1 MSSTLPIFSNM
12 NYYKNPTFVKLMRK
26 WNKYLLDDIDDE
38 KLCYEIEETLMFDMW
53 QEARKWLKENKNK
66 TYWRKD
72 IGNC

>member
-1 MSSTLPIFSNM
+1 
-12 NYYKNPTFVKLMRK
+12 MRK

-38 KLCYEIEETLMFDMW
+38 KLCYEIEETLLFDMW